1 MSIVKIYGVPLSA
14 PCRIVMMT
22 CKVLGV
28 QYELISTNP
37 LLGETRTEE
46 FLQVLKVI
54 NINKMIWKSILY
66 SFQLNPQ
73 HTVPV
78 MVDGDVVI
86 SESRAAAQYLV
97 NKYGWDG
104 CKLYPS
110 DPEVRAKID
119 SRLYFDIGTFFKSF
133 MDCFVSYFRYK

>member
-1 MSIVKIYGVPLSA
+1 MSMVKIYGVPLSA
-14 PCRIVMMT
+14 PCRIIMMT

-28 QYELISTNP
+28 QYQLISTNP

-46 FLQVLKVI
+46 FVQVFQSLLCLKRI
-54 NINKMIWKSILY
+54 SKSIVFAY
-66 SFQLNPQ
+66 SLQLNPQ
-73 HTVPV
+73 HTIPV

-119 SRLYFDIGTFFKSF
+119 SRLYFDIGTFYKAFT
-133 MDCFVSYFRYK
+133 DCFVS